1 MEKLFLK
8 FISINPEN
16 GGLDTQEISTT
27 DKIKSLEIAI
37 KDNQNALDNPIMIEE
52 LQEKLTDLKNGK
64 ACGIDGIRTEMLKH
78 SSNKLK
84 LAILTLFNLVLKS
97 GIYHT
102 TWNQGFITPIF
113 KSGDNLNPN
122 NYRGI
127 CVNSNLGKLFCSIL
141 NSRILSYLT
150 DNNVS
155 SKSQIGFI
163 PKHRT
168 TDHIFTL
175 HTLIQNHGKY
185 MLAL

>member
-1 MEKLFLK
+1 
-8 FISINPEN
+8 
-16 GGLDTQEISTT
+16 
-27 DKIKSLEIAI
+27 
-37 KDNQNALDNPIMIEE
+37 
-52 LQEKLTDLKNGK
+52 
-64 ACGIDGIRTEMLKH
+64 MLKY

-84 LAILTLFNLVLKS
+84 LAILKLFNLVLKS
-97 GIYHT
+97 GIYPT
-102 TWNQGFITPIF
+102 IWNEGLITPIF

-141 NSRILSYLT
+141 NSRIMSYLT
-150 DNNVS
+150 DSNVL

-175 HTLIQNHGKY
+175 HTLIQKHVHQKNKGKIY
-185 MLAL
+185 ACFVDFRKAFDSIWHNGLFYQLLRNGIGGKVYDLIKWK